1 VHIQERAQGSGGGG
15 NGGTTMEPRKED
27 LLKHYRSCVKCHCN
41 DGEKERVLPCG
52 HASCKKVGSFSLA
65 AVCTQ
70 LMLSAEFAFACGC
83 FYIAVVYIYIY
94 IYTHT
99 HMYMYIYVYIYI
111 YICVCIYVYL
121 YT

>member
-1 VHIQERAQGSGGGG
+1 
-15 NGGTTMEPRKED
+15 MEPSKED
-27 LLKHYRSCVKCHCN
+27 LLKHYRSCVRCHCN

-70 LMLSAEFAFACGC
+70 LMLSAKFAFACGC
-83 FYIAVVYIYIY
+83 FYIAVLYIY
-94 IYTHT
+94 IYTRT
-99 HMYMYIYVYIYI
+99 HMYMYIYMYIYI
-111 YICVCIYVYL
+111 YICVCIYVHL